1 MMKRS
6 DSIGKRATGPF
17 GLLAP
22 LAPQSDEV
30 VRSSKC
36 DDNRFDSLEKEE
48 LKREQIKE
56 RRQKPCNSS
65 KNTS

>member
-1 MMKRS
+1 MMKKS

-30 VRSSKC
+30 VRPSKC
-36 DDNRFDSLEKEE
+36 DDNRLIAWKKKS
-48 LKREQIKE
+48 
-56 RRQKPCNSS
+56 
-65 KNTS
+65 